1 MGKPK
6 LIVSAFVVA
15 GLALVLAWQHAS
27 NKNLRRDNDALR
39 QALAELKPS
48 QDVHDPDS
56 SENSLTQDQ
65 RDELLKL
72 RGEVTQLRQQT
83 NQIGDL
89 ADANKKLLVSLRET
103 KAPQQTSGSGKKKKG
118 PEDALPQDIHP
129 KDSWA
134 FRGYATPEATVESVC
149 WGMINGDKAAMLE
162 AFSPE
167 MLPEIEKE
175 MEKQDFAE
183 EAKKDSF
190 AEFRIL
196 DRQQLG
202 DDLMVLTIYTSRGDA
217 NGNNTTGNS
226 ERSVFQKIGGEWKV
240 TKKSAPDN

>member
-1 MGKPK
+1 MRKLK
-6 LIVSAFVVA
+6 LIVPAIVVA
-15 GLALVLAWQHAS
+15 GLASVLAWQYAS

-48 QDVHDPDS
+48 QDVRDPDS
-56 SENSLTQDQ
+56 SGETLTQEQ

-72 RGEVTQLRQQT
+72 RGEVTQLREQT

-89 ADANKKLLVSLRET
+89 ADANKKLLVSLREA
-103 KAPQQTSGSGKKKKG
+103 KAPQQASGSDKKKKG

-149 WGMINGDKAAMLE
+149 WAMINGDKATMLK

-167 MLPEIEKE
+167 MLPEMQEQMDKANFSDDI
-175 MEKQDFAE
+175 
-183 EAKKDSF
+183 KKINQ

-196 DRQQLG
+196 DRQQLS
-202 DDLMVLTIYTSRGDA
+202 DDEMVLTIYTSRQDA
-217 NGNNTTGNS
+217 NGDTTGNS
-226 ERSVFQKIGGEWKV
+226 EKTVFQKIGGEWKV
-240 TKKSAPDN
+240 TKKPPPDN